1 MSLLEIRNLKTY
13 FFQKN
18 KEIPAVDGVD
28 FTVQPGE
35 TVAIVG
41 ESGSG
46 KSVTSLS
53 ILKLVP
59 SPGKIV
65 EGEIIFNGK
74 DLVSLPE
81 KEMGYIR
88 GNQISMIF
96 QEPMTSLNP
105 VLTIGEQI
113 IEVLV
118 HHKKISKQEAR
129 KRTIE
134 LLERVGFSRA
144 EQLLNEYPHRL
155 SGGMRQRVMIAMAMC
170 CNPKLLIADEPT
182 TALDVTI
189 QAQIL
194 DLMKQLSE
202 EFGTS
207 ILIITHDL
215 GVVSEIADRVLVMYC
230 GQVVE
235 EAPVDKIFSDPQ
247 HPYTLGLMKSLPSLD
262 EDIERLEPIKG
273 QVPTPDNFPK
283 GCRFAPR
290 CPYAFEACL
299 KEAPDLYQ
307 VGKDHKA
314 RCFLYSDEHTDTE
327 SFKESKELLESNRQL

>member
-1 MSLLEIRNLKTY
+1 MSLLEVRNLKTY

-118 HHKKISKQEAR
+118 HHKKISQHEAR
-129 KRTIE
+129 KK
-134 LLERVGFSRA
+134 
-144 EQLLNEYPHRL
+144 NH
-155 SGGMRQRVMIAMAMC
+155 
-170 CNPKLLIADEPT
+170 
-182 TALDVTI
+182 
-189 QAQIL
+189 
-194 DLMKQLSE
+194 
-202 EFGTS
+202 
-207 ILIITHDL
+207 
-215 GVVSEIADRVLVMYC
+215 
-230 GQVVE
+230 
-235 EAPVDKIFSDPQ
+235 
-247 HPYTLGLMKSLPSLD
+247 
-262 EDIERLEPIKG
+262 
-273 QVPTPDNFPK
+273 
-283 GCRFAPR
+283 
-290 CPYAFEACL
+290 
-299 KEAPDLYQ
+299 
-307 VGKDHKA
+307 
-314 RCFLYSDEHTDTE
+314 
-327 SFKESKELLESNRQL
+327 